1 MKKLYFP
8 LLIGVILLFNV
19 SWQANVFGSELFATT
34 SSNVAQANEVG
45 SPPGTDAQLGSPLTF
60 LATNTGLSRSF
71 QVETLTSGAGFTFND
86 QNSGPL
92 LSDALSVGDVDDV
105 GLEND
110 DWRLTLFG
118 GSTMTGFGVL
128 LKNNKYESGE
138 SIKMYSGGV
147 LKATLTLG
155 DLADGSDSDDFL
167 GVTTDFAFD
176 RVDFD
181 EDGVLSGDDI
191 AIADF
196 RFATVVPEPV
206 SSTLFIVGAAT
217 LGLRKWRKKRTS

>member
-1 MKKLYFP
+1 M
-8 LLIGVILLFNV
+8 
-19 SWQANVFGSELFATT
+19 
-34 SSNVAQANEVG
+34 
-45 SPPGTDAQLGSPLTF
+45 
-60 LATNTGLSRSF
+60 ATNTGLSRSF

-86 QNSGPL
+86 QNGGPL
-92 LSDALSVGDVDDV
+92 ISDALSVGDVDDM